1 MFLNSVK
8 LLVRRKQ
15 AIFWAA
21 IFPLV
26 LMVLFYFCFGSINAQ
41 ENCIDA
47 RKIAVSIEGDSMYE
61 KNFKE
66 LLTTLN
72 DQYKNGESD
81 LDLDVTYCDS
91 DKFKELFD
99 NEEIEAAY
107 KVTDGK
113 IEILLPARYKSATG
127 MIVRQIA
134 DTYHV
139 KYSIIEDAISKDPT
153 KIMEI
158 ADKVQENVSYIEV
171 DEASSGKDPYFW
183 YFISTVVMGIMFN
196 YMAGIYIVNNLR
208 ANASYEGMRIALS
221 PESKF
226 KLIACNFFA
235 ALLVNSLI
243 SMGHLAIIE
252 FVFGKS
258 VFAKPGLII
267 VAVVLSNA
275 FSISLGI
282 ILAFFFKGNV
292 ETKVNKSLG
301 IIMVMEF
308 LSGEFIADIPGTIEK
323 YCPILNRVLPST
335 VIKMIFYRLT
345 TWDEVGDLYINF
357 AKLAVAVV
365 IMLVV
370 SAMLLRSESYESV

>member
-15 AIFWAA
+15 SIFWAA

-26 LMVLFYFCFGSINAQ
+26 LMVLFYFCFGSITEQ
-41 ENCIDA
+41 ENSIDT
-47 RKIAVSIEGDSMYE
+47 RKIAVAIEGDSMYE

-66 LLTTLN
+66 LLTTIN
-72 DQYKNGESD
+72 NQYKNGESD

-91 DKFKELFD
+91 DKIEELFIS
-99 NEEIEAAY
+99 EEIEAAY

-113 IEILLPARYKSATG
+113 IEVLLPARFKSTTG

-134 DTYHV
+134 DTYHI
-139 KYSIIEDAISKDPT
+139 KYSIIEDAISKDPS
-153 KIMEI
+153 KIKEI
-158 ADKVQENVSYIEV
+158 ADKVTEEVSYIKV
-171 DEASSGKDPYFW
+171 DETSSGKDPYFW

-196 YMAGIYIVNNLR
+196 YMSGIYLVNNIR

-221 PESKF
+221 PASKI
-226 KLIACNFFA
+226 KLIANNFFA

-243 SMGHLAIIE
+243 TMVHLCVIE
-252 FVFGKS
+252 FVFGTS
-258 VFAKPGLII
+258 VFSKFGLIV
-267 VAVVLSNA
+267 VAVILSNA
-275 FSISLGI
+275 FSIALGV
-282 ILAFFFKGNV
+282 ILGFVFKGNV
-292 ETKVNKSLG
+292 DTKTNKSLG

-308 LSGEFIADIPGTIEK
+308 LSGEFIADLPGAIEK
-323 YCPILNRVLPST
+323 YCPIINRILPST
-335 VIKMIFYRLT
+335 VIKMIFFRLT

-357 AKLAVAVV
+357 TKLAVAVV
-365 IMLVV
+365 IMLIV